1 MLYFECLYFA
11 DNFSFCLVYFVAEW
25 KSIVMQ
31 NMQYI
36 YKSVFI
42 LSVLNKLPINPTK
55 GNHINIFTIVMN
67 MMLVQVAQSFF
78 CLYQQSIL

>member
-1 MLYFECLYFA
+1 M
-11 DNFSFCLVYFVAEW
+11 YFVAEW

-31 NMQYI
+31 NMQYK
-36 YKSVFI
+36 YRSVFI
-42 LSVLNKLPINPTK
+42 LSALNKLPINPTK